1 MMACPGCATLVEVEV
16 EEVDALGNI
25 HHATTGGAKDDT
37 IWPKNCVTCG
47 WHDHGGICR
56 NPHLG
61 VKNYCIIAND
71 WKPKK
76 G

>member
-1 MMACPGCATLVEVEV
+1 MKSQNQKEQPMTKREA
-16 EEVDALGNI
+16 I
-25 HHATTGGAKDDT
+25 

-61 VKNYCIIAND
+61 VKNYCIIDND

-76 G
+76 ARNQQNRGKNEQDR